1 MKIEGLKILQTAKIL
16 WIFIL
21 APSKCVLLKY
31 KLLVVEMNED
41 NMWNSLTKT
50 NYELLCECDN
60 ISGLTCV
67 LPMLELMK
75 ILSKMPRVGKLL

>member
-31 KLLVVEMNED
+31 KLLIVKMNED
-41 NMWNSLTKT
+41 NMWNPLQKPIMSYFVNVTLF
-50 NYELLCECDN
+50 
-60 ISGLTCV
+60 
-67 LPMLELMK
+67 
-75 ILSKMPRVGKLL
+75 